1 MEYRKTKYSCKEW
14 GEFRCNDV
22 ELLKDVDTT
31 SFGTKTLN
39 EMHERI
45 DQYLDSREFNQDLK
59 EANKAA
65 AIEFYKLSNTP
76 KD

>member
-1 MEYRKTKYSCKEW
+1 MEYRKTKYSYKEW

-31 SFGTKTLN
+31 SFGTKTLK

-45 DQYLDSREFNQDLK
+45 DQYLNSREFNQDLK

>member
-1 MEYRKTKYSCKEW
+1 MEYRKTKYSYKEW

-31 SFGTKTLN
+31 SFGTKTLK

-65 AIEFYKLSNTP
+65 AIKFYKLSNTP

>member
-1 MEYRKTKYSCKEW
+1 ML
-14 GEFRCNDV
+14 FHQV
-22 ELLKDVDTT
+22 L
-31 SFGTKTLN
+31 F
-39 EMHERI
+39 
-45 DQYLDSREFNQDLK
+45 FNQDLK

>member
-1 MEYRKTKYSCKEW
+1 MEYRKTKYSYKEW

-31 SFGTKTLN
+31 SFGTKTLD

-59 EANKAA
+59 EANKVA
-65 AIEFYKLSNTP
+65 AIEFYKLPNRL

>member
-1 MEYRKTKYSCKEW
+1 
-14 GEFRCNDV
+14 
-22 ELLKDVDTT
+22 
-31 SFGTKTLN
+31 
-39 EMHERI
+39 MHERI